1 MNMKLKN
8 LSILVTGGAGFIG
21 SHTAITLAKTNSVT
35 VLDTFDSAV
44 RTPAALK
51 KAGITVVKGSV
62 LDQKTIDRTVKK
74 ADVIIHMAV
83 ACVRLSL
90 NHPMEVHHVNVTGAL
105 NLLMAAQK
113 HNTKRIVL
121 ISSSEAYGS
130 ASHGLIGED
139 HDMDPVT
146 VYGMSKYMS
155 DLYGRL
161 YYRHMQ
167 QPVVTVR
174 PFNTYGPYSHFDGV
188 YGEVIPRF
196 VIRALAG
203 KQATVY
209 GDGSQSRDFTYI
221 TDTVNGVI
229 AAAEADSLIG
239 QTINIAR
246 GQEVSVKKIAEIICK
261 HTGLPFEPIM
271 LPSRPNDVMRHAA
284 DTKKAKKLLGYS
296 PEVSIDEGLKQY
308 IDWVKTT
315 YPDTSKLLKF
325 IPKTNW

>member
-1 MNMKLKN
+1 MNLTHR
-8 LSILVTGGAGFIG
+8 SILVTGGAGFIG
-21 SHTAITLAKTNSVT
+21 SHTALALAERNTVT

-44 RTPAALK
+44 RTAKELK
-51 KAGITVVKGSV
+51 AAGITVVNGSILDTKV
-62 LDQKTIDRTVKK
+62 LDRTVKK

-90 NHPMEVHHVNVTGAL
+90 NHPLDVHAVNATGTL
-105 NLLMAAQK
+105 NLLIAAQK
-113 HNTKRIVL
+113 YHTERIVL

-130 ASHGLIGED
+130 AETGLIGED

-146 VYGMSKYMS
+146 VYGMSKYMA

-161 YYRHMQ
+161 YFRHMQ
-167 QPVVTVR
+167 QPVITIR

-203 KQATVY
+203 KQPTIY
-209 GDGSQSRDFTYI
+209 GDGSQTRDFTYI
-221 TDTVNGVI
+221 TDTVAGVTA
-229 AAAEADSLIG
+229 AAAEDSLIG

-246 GQEVSVKKIAEIICK
+246 GQEVSVYDIARIICT

-271 LPSRPNDVMRHAA
+271 LPARPNDVMRHAA
-284 DTKKAKKLLGYS
+284 DVRKAKKLLGYKA
-296 PEVSIDEGLKQY
+296 EVSIEDGLKRY
-308 IDWVKTT
+308 IDWVRTT
-315 YPDTSKLLKF
+315 YPDPSVLLKYV
-325 IPKTNW
+325 PQTNW

>member
-1 MNMKLKN
+1 MRLTN

-21 SHTAITLAKTNSVT
+21 SHTALALAKNNTVT

-44 RTPAALK
+44 RTPADLR

-62 LDQKTIDRTVKK
+62 LDPKTVDRTVKK

-90 NHPMEVHHVNVTGAL
+90 QHPMEVHHVNVTGTL
-105 NLLMAAQK
+105 TLLMSAQK
-113 HNTKRIVL
+113 YRTKRIII

-130 ASHGLIGED
+130 ASHGFIAED

-155 DLYGRL
+155 DLYGSL
-161 YYRHMQ
+161 YYRHMH
-167 QPVVTVR
+167 QPVITVR

-203 KQATVY
+203 KQPTIY

-221 TDTVNGVI
+221 TDTVKGVI
-229 AAAEADSLIG
+229 AAAETDALLG

-246 GQEVSVKKIAEIICK
+246 GQEVSVKKIAEIICT

-271 LPSRPNDVMRHAA
+271 LPARPNDVMRHAA
-284 DTKKAKKLLGYS
+284 DTKKAKILLNYK
-296 PEVSIDEGLKQY
+296 PEVSIAAGLKKY
-308 IDWVKTT
+308 IDWVRTS
-315 YPDTSKLLKF
+315 YPNTKALLQF
-325 IPKTNW
+325 VPKTNW